1 MIDKIKAE
9 IEKNNEIEWMGDT
22 TQRQIYEKC
31 LKWAEEL
38 QKEIEESL
46 SGETITIMNIRKKIE
61 KAFHGGGEWVNQIVF

>member
-9 IEKNNEIEWMGDT
+9 IKRLEELFEIFKDTRPNEAYAY
-22 TQRQIYEKC
+22 RQC

-38 QKEIEESL
+38 EKEIKDSL

-61 KAFHGGGEWVNQIVF
+61 KAFHGGEE